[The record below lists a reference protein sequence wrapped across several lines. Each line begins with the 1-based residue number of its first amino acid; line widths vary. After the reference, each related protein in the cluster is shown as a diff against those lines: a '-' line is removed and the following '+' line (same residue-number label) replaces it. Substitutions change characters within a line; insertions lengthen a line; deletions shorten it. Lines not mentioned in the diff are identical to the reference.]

1 MTASLSKKAIGE
13 SHRPRGKCCV
23 SWQAEAARH
32 AVIPVPLDTDGIKE
46 RAGLAADRVPARYLD
61 TWARPQC
68 QRPSYAPVDTWQRAI
83 EDGGRFL
90 DLWGTDAAAM
100 RWTAGELFDVPR
112 DGRPAGRPR
121 LAAERR
127 ARWHPRRGSSAPH
140 TRAHDQTTG
149 EDMKANSTSTPRKGK
164 GSNLSPSSETSGTS
178 EAKAQPYVPT
188 PIETKALAAYKAAKE
203 GRGPRL
209 KVTINASDAGQ
220 VEAEHPNIWVGTLA
234 LMQAIGT
241 TDLDFF
247 DGLMRD
253 LVNAGTGK
261 GERASEQGANFM
273 LAVVKGI
280 EPRDQIEA
288 MLAAQMAAVHNAT
301 MTFARRLAHVDIIPQ
316 QDSAQNAFNK
326 LARTFAAQVAALKD
340 YRSKG
345 EQKMTVQHVHVAD
358 GGQAVI
364 GNVGTPAPGGGASEK
379 MKEQPHALAYAPGAE
394 MPREVKAERA
404 TVPSAGG

>member
-1 MTASLSKKAIGE
+1 
-13 SHRPRGKCCV
+13 
-23 SWQAEAARH
+23 
-32 AVIPVPLDTDGIKE
+32 
-46 RAGLAADRVPARYLD
+46 
-61 TWARPQC
+61 
-68 QRPSYAPVDTWQRAI
+68 
-83 EDGGRFL
+83 
-90 DLWGTDAAAM
+90 
-100 RWTAGELFDVPR
+100 
-112 DGRPAGRPR
+112 
-121 LAAERR
+121 
-127 ARWHPRRGSSAPH
+127 
-140 TRAHDQTTG
+140 
-149 EDMKANSTSTPRKGK
+149 MKANSTSTPRKGK
-164 GSNLSPSSETSGTS
+164 GSNLRPSSETSGTS

-247 DGLMRD
+247 DGLMRH

-340 YRSKG
+340 
-345 EQKMTVQHVHVAD
+345 AD
-358 GGQAVI
+358 D
-364 GNVGTPAPGGGASEK
+364 P
-379 MKEQPHALAYAPGAE
+379 
-394 MPREVKAERA
+394 
-404 TVPSAGG
+404 